1 MYAITGAG
9 GQLGRE
15 LCRQL
20 GSKALSLARPEFDI
34 TDTATV
40 RRVLLEQK
48 PEAVINTA
56 AYTLVDRAEQEIDRC
71 WEVNAHAV
79 GTLATVCRELN
90 CPLVQ
95 VSSDYVFDADVNRT
109 TPHTEAERP
118 APQGQYARS
127 KLAGEERAAE
137 WSRHFVI
144 RTCGLY
150 GERGPRSSGN
160 FVDTMLRLG
169 REKPSLRVVGDQHCT
184 PSYVPHVARA
194 ILFLLRTDAYGT
206 HHVVNRGETTWYDF
220 AAEIFRLRG
229 MNVELERIT
238 TEQYG
243 APAPRPRYSVLDT
256 SKYQALGGPEMPEWE
271 VSLAEYLGK
280 AEKTSLE

>member
-34 TDTATV
+34 TDAANV
-40 RRVLLEQK
+40 RHVLLKLK
-48 PEAVINTA
+48 PDAVINAA
-56 AYTLVDRAEQEIDRC
+56 AYTLVDRAEQEIERC
-71 WEVNAHAV
+71 WEVNTHAV
-79 GTLATVCRELN
+79 GTLVEVCRELN

-95 VSSDYVFDADVNRT
+95 VSSDYIFDADVNRDS
-109 TPHTEAERP
+109 PHTEAERP
-118 APQGQYARS
+118 TPRGQYARS

-137 WSRHFVI
+137 WSRHFVV

-150 GERGPRSSGN
+150 GARGPRSSGN
-160 FVDTMLRLG
+160 LVDTMLRLG
-169 REKPSLRVVGDQHCT
+169 REKPSLRIVDDQHCT
-184 PSYVPHVARA
+184 PSHVPDVAHA
-194 ILFLLRTDAYGT
+194 ILFLLSTQAYGT
-206 HHVVNRGETTWYDF
+206 YHVVNCGETTWYDF
-220 AAEIFRLRG
+220 AKEIFRLRG
-229 MNVELERIT
+229 MDVELERIT

-256 SKYQALGGPEMPEWE
+256 SKYEALGGPKMPAWE
-271 VSLAEYLGK
+271 VALREYLSGN
-280 AEKTSLE
+280 A